1 MERLLVNGYI
11 GEKVFSFKGFQT
23 QKKNKHLEHLEDQI
37 IDEGSKGGVNAV
49 NFLKAIRN
57 MLAGQSGKKVNMTVK
72 WDGAPAV
79 ICGINPE
86 NGKFFVGT
94 KSVFNKNPKI
104 NYTVSDINR
113 NHSGV
118 LADKL
123 TVCLQNLKRVVSN
136 GVYQG
141 DLLFTSG
148 DLRADN
154 IDGESMITFTPN
166 TITYAVPSNSGI
178 GRKIKSARLGIVF
191 HTKYTGK
198 TMQDLR
204 AGFGTVTGGGGRNVF
219 LASAGYKDTSGMSK
233 FTSSELAKFDSL
245 IRMAE
250 GSLKKAGPI
259 LDLLSSYSNDPVA
272 VSFRLKAYFNQVVR
286 NSGSGFGRVKDMQ
299 KQFRDYYIS
308 FINAEISARKTPAGQ
323 EKYIQA
329 KEDGLAF
336 IDRNQSALYF
346 AIASHKSL
354 MSAKDFLI
362 SKLNQV
368 QSIGHF
374 LKTAN
379 GYRVTA
385 PEGFVAVDRVAG
397 AVKLVDRLE
406 FSRANFTM
414 DKNWG

>member
-1 MERLLVNGYI
+1 M
-11 GEKVFSFKGFQT
+11 FSFKGFQT

-37 IDEGSKGGVNAV
+37 IDDGSKGGVNAV
-49 NFLKAIRN
+49 NFLKSIRN

-198 TMQDLR
+198 TMQELR

-233 FTSSELAKFDSL
+233 FTSGELAKFDSL

-250 GSLKKAGPI
+250 GSLQKAGPI
-259 LDLLSSYSNDPVA
+259 LDLLSVRSSDPVA
-272 VSFRLKAYFNQVVR
+272 VSFRLKAFFNQVVR

>member
-1 MERLLVNGYI
+1 M
-11 GEKVFSFKGFQT
+11 FSFKGFQT
-23 QKKNKHLEHLEDQI
+23 QKKNKHLEHLEHQI
-37 IDEGSKGGVNAV
+37 IDDGSKGGVNAV
-49 NFLKAIRN
+49 NFLKSIRN

-94 KSVFNKNPKI
+94 KSVFNENPKI

-198 TMQDLR
+198 TMQELR

-233 FTSSELAKFDSL
+233 FTSGELAKFDSL

-250 GSLKKAGPI
+250 GSLQKAGPV
-259 LDLLSSYSNDPVA
+259 LDLLSVRSSDPVA
-272 VSFRLKAYFNQVVR
+272 VSFRLKAFFNQVVR

>member
-1 MERLLVNGYI
+1 M
-11 GEKVFSFKGFQT
+11 FSFKGFQT

-37 IDEGSKGGVNAV
+37 IDDGSKGGVNAV
-49 NFLKAIRN
+49 NFLKSIRN

-198 TMQDLR
+198 TMQELR

-233 FTSSELAKFDSL
+233 FTSSELARFDGL

-272 VSFRLKAYFNQVVR
+272 VSFRLKAFFNQVVR

-299 KQFRDYYIS
+299 KQFREYYIS

-374 LKTAN
+374 
-379 GYRVTA
+379 
-385 PEGFVAVDRVAG
+385 
-397 AVKLVDRLE
+397 
-406 FSRANFTM
+406 
-414 DKNWG
+414 